1 MLPQPFLPWWPAVP
15 RPGPAAPPGSLP
27 ALAAA
32 EVALAVIIPAHGQP
46 GLLPEAIEAVL
57 AQQGAPPT
65 AVVVVDD
72 GCPDPDTT
80 RIASAYAAAW
90 PGRVLA
96 VRQRNA
102 GLSAARN
109 TGIEVA
115 LASFPACRAVYFLDA
130 DNRLEPHLLARA
142 DAALRAAPAH
152 IGWVYPDFDMFGVP
166 LNGSGAGPY
175 SLLAQLVDNLCEA
188 GSLVRRELLQAGLRF
203 DETLRA
209 GFEDW
214 DFWLQAATR
223 GFRGQHLPW
232 SGFRYRRRPESML
245 AEAERQRP
253 LLAAQLRRKH
263 AALYRPRQVLR
274 LEAAEMP
281 RFAWFAS
288 GEATVRLLLDP
299 TAPASET
306 LTPAAARERLLAARE
321 VPSAAF
327 FPPVCLFAEA
337 SVVALLD
344 QFGLLPGLFWQ
355 ADLTLRQAQFMGV
368 ELVPG
373 GEAELRQDM
382 LGGLGGLAACHLVF
396 ARTATLQEAMR
407 DPAGDWL
414 DSLRR
419 EQPRPATRRLRLVL
433 PDGTRPPPPQA
444 APPVWLL
451 SQEVAELARAER
463 QATAL
468 RRQWRDDFRRP
479 RHKVVADCQRDSGL
493 GVTLPLLPRPGQRDI
508 GLLVPVFSF
517 GGVEKVVLAYA
528 EQLRAAGWRPHLFVV
543 GGRLMALTP
552 EARAAFAS
560 ITLVHGLGEDGE
572 DWSLGYFGG
581 GTSSLGGRAEA
592 ADLLGL
598 LSGMHAVLN
607 THSLA
612 GHALMA
618 RLRRCGVRT
627 LVGLHLVERSSW
639 QHPSG
644 NPHHALA
651 YEHAYDGFVVISQA
665 LRDWCIGQ
673 GIPGYKLHLVRN
685 APGYATPPARLAA
698 TLAARR
704 HRAPGPLRVLFLG
717 RLDQQKGMDRLAALL
732 AARPGLAWRIV
743 GGAVMADSGVAPDF
757 GQPVEPPLTRP
768 EQLDAL
774 YAWADAV
781 VLPSRFEGVP
791 LTVLE
796 AQRLGCVVLATEV
809 GAVAEVVRDGEDGF
823 LISPHQSEAAIVAAF
838 AATLDRLAAD
848 PALLLGIGQQAA
860 ARLAGAGWP
869 ETMRDF
875 LPWLAA
881 TCPLDAET

>member
-1 MLPQPFLPWWPAVP
+1 MLPHPFLPWWPAVP
-15 RPGPAAPPGSLP
+15 APEPAPLGALP
-27 ALAAA
+27 AA
-32 EVALAVIIPAHGQP
+32 EVRIAVVIPAHGQP
-46 GLLPEAIEAVL
+46 GLLPEALESVL

-65 AVVVVDD
+65 AMVVVDD

-80 RIASAYAAAW
+80 RIASAYAAAH

-130 DNRLEPHLLARA
+130 DNRLHPHLLARA
-142 DAALRAAPAH
+142 FAALQAAPPG

-175 SLLAQLVDNLCEA
+175 SVLAHLADNLCEA

-203 DETLRA
+203 DPAMRA

-214 DFWLQAATR
+214 DFWLQAAAH
-223 GFRGQHLPW
+223 GFRGQHLPH

-253 LLAAQLRRKH
+253 LLAAGLRQKH
-263 AALYRPRQVLR
+263 AALYRPRQLLR

-281 RFAWFAS
+281 RFAWFPS
-288 GEATVRLLLDP
+288 GEPAVRLLLDP
-299 TAPASET
+299 TAPATTELT
-306 LTPAAARERLLAARE
+306 LPAAREALLAARDL
-321 VPSAAF
+321 PSAAF
-327 FPPVCLFAEA
+327 FPPVCLFAEPA
-337 SVVALLD
+337 VLAFLARFRLLH
-344 QFGLLPGLFWQ
+344 GLFWQ
-355 ADLTLRQAQFMGV
+355 ADLTLRDAQFLGV
-368 ELVPG
+368 ELAAGPAAEYRQEMQG
-373 GEAELRQDM
+373 GT
-382 LGGLGGLAACHLVF
+382 GGLAACHLVF
-396 ARTATLQEAMR
+396 ARTRTLHEALR
-407 DPAGDWL
+407 DPSGEWL
-414 DSLRR
+414 ESLRR
-419 EQPRPATRRLRLVL
+419 EQPRPATRKLRLAL
-433 PDGTRPPPPQA
+433 PDGE
-444 APPVWLL
+444 APPAPTTLPPVRLL
-451 SQEVAELARAER
+451 AQEMGELARAER
-463 QATAL
+463 QGSAL
-468 RRQWRDDFRRP
+468 PRQWRDDFRRP
-479 RHKVVADCQRDSGL
+479 RSQVVEHCQYAHGL
-493 GVTLPLLPRPGQRDI
+493 GVALPLLPSPGQRDF

-528 EQLRAAGWRPHLFVV
+528 QQLRAAGWRPHLFVL
-543 GGRLMALTP
+543 GSRQAALTP
-552 EARAAFAS
+552 EARASFES

-572 DWSLGYFGG
+572 DWSQGYFGG
-581 GTSSLGGRAEA
+581 GTPSLGGRAAA
-592 ADLLGL
+592 ADVLGL
-598 LSGMHAVLN
+598 LAGMHAVLN

-618 RLRRCGVRT
+618 RLRRLGVRT

-685 APGYATPPARLAA
+685 APGYATSPARVAEA
-698 TLAARR
+698 LAARR
-704 HRAPGPLRVLFLG
+704 QRPPGPLRVLYLG
-717 RLDQQKGMDRLAALL
+717 RLDQQKGMDRLAALV
-732 AARPGLAWRIV
+732 AAHPGLAWRIV
-743 GGAVMADSGVAPDF
+743 GGTVMSDSGVAPDF
-757 GQPVEPPLTRP
+757 GLPVEAPATHPR
-768 EQLDAL
+768 ELDAL
-774 YAWADAV
+774 YAWADV
-781 VLPSRFEGVP
+781 VLLPSRFEGVP

-796 AQRLGCVVLATEV
+796 AQRLGCVVLATDV
-809 GAVAEVVRDGEDGF
+809 GAVPEIVADGEDG
-823 LISPHQSEAAIVAAF
+823 LLVAHDQPEAAILAGFSAA
-838 AATLDRLAAD
+838 LQRLAQE
-848 PALLLGIGQQAA
+848 PALLAALGQRAA
-860 ARLAGAGWP
+860 ARLAGAGWAT
-869 ETMRDF
+869 TMREF